1 MTTQIR
7 RFNEVGIERFRTL
20 LHQIDDNE
28 IEDIPQ
34 SILTDVYSCEII
46 RTDVSLDQ
54 KVFDSKE
61 EMIKYLFNKISTFLN
76 TTLLYDKGVWTW
88 LSAYYFDSICPK
100 KGGRRIIREE
110 SKYILNPEEWNKYYR
125 HLLAS
130 PVRLFRDLGE
140 WSKIY
145 LAGKPDVPG
154 DLFEQLAS
162 RQEIA
167 ACRGVIEAATILYWN
182 DNDEKIKKGV
192 RNKDGAGVLR
202 RFVKATIPQF
212 QMTYDLNSMGGQDV
226 IQLLPREYDKWKSA

>member
-7 RFNEVGIERFRTL
+7 RFNELGIEKFRNM
-20 LHQIDDNE
+20 LHQIIDGD

-34 SILTDVYSCEII
+34 SFLTDAYSCEII
-46 RTDVSLDQ
+46 RADVSLEQ
-54 KVFDSKE
+54 KVFESKE
-61 EMIKYLFNKISTFLN
+61 EMIKYLVNKIAGFLN
-76 TTLLYDKGVWTW
+76 STLLYDKGTWTW
-88 LSAYYFDSICPK
+88 LAAYYFDSICPK
-100 KGGRRIIREE
+100 SKGGKRIVREE

-130 PVRLFRDLGE
+130 PVRLYRDLGE

-167 ACRGVIEAATILYWN
+167 ACKGVIEAATILYWN
-182 DNDEKIKKGV
+182 DADKKIKRGV
-192 RNKDGAGVLR
+192 RNKDGAGVLEG
-202 RFVKATIPQF
+202 F
-212 QMTYDLNSMGGQDV
+212 
-226 IQLLPREYDKWKSA
+226 